1 MRFGAV
7 LFVLFA
13 SSGFAASWSGY
24 LVDSKCWDSRQS
36 NVSIDSP
43 TVSRDMREDVVYC
56 SPTDD
61 TRAYAVV
68 LSDWS
73 RLRFDG
79 GGNTAALQ
87 FVLTHGEEK
96 MQRVTVDGI
105 SGKHKSIQVKCLVPP
120 HRR

>member
-13 SSGFAASWSGY
+13 SSGFAASWNGY
-24 LVDSKCWDSRQS
+24 LVDSKCWDSRQGNIS
-36 NVSIDSP
+36 ADAP
-43 TVSRDMREDVVYC
+43 TVSRDMREDVTYC

-61 TRAYAVV
+61 TRSYAVV

-73 RLRFDG
+73 KLKFDG

-87 FVLTHGEEK
+87 FVLAHGEGRI
-96 MQRVTVDGI
+96 QPVTVDGT
-105 SGKHKSIQVKCLVPP
+105 SYKHKSIQVKYLVAR
-120 HRR
+120 HR